1 MEQLMA
7 IGKEISRAI
16 TDSSLNKVCNYAREL
31 EIIEC
36 ITSIKKIADEKGL
49 MALKEL
55 LKPVEEREKITSGDD
70 DEWNAINKVLENEAI
85 MTYAIARLLDE
96 ESTEDL
102 ENQLALRC
110 EETMEFA
117 VREARDYWL
126 VAAGIQMISEGK
138 RKTTIE
144 HTLLSSLPLW
154 IEHNYCSED
163 WKAIIEK
170 ERKEMEE
177 DDDFDDD
184 FVIEEEEKPIIP
196 VWFLKNQKISPQN
209 SLILACMNETFTNL
223 SDEALNKL
231 IQNLTAEELVA
242 VLKPLD
248 GDTRLRVTTMLD
260 DNRTKEMLDSW
271 NYYSV
276 SHFRT
281 DYRKME
287 EQAEKVLAGKLP
299 GIF

>member
-110 EETMEFA
+110 EETVEFA

-184 FVIEEEEKPIIP
+184 FVIEEEEK
-196 VWFLKNQKISPQN
+196 
-209 SLILACMNETFTNL
+209 
-223 SDEALNKL
+223 
-231 IQNLTAEELVA
+231 
-242 VLKPLD
+242 
-248 GDTRLRVTTMLD
+248 
-260 DNRTKEMLDSW
+260 
-271 NYYSV
+271 
-276 SHFRT
+276 
-281 DYRKME
+281 
-287 EQAEKVLAGKLP
+287 
-299 GIF
+299 